1 MSMEPQDGGDEFS
14 ETEEGPRG
22 APRPGWTSSAPC
34 NKTPNSLLSQPVRVR
49 FSVTRSPNIH
59 NWYRGEARGTFKLV
73 V

>member
-34 NKTPNSLLSQPVRVR
+34 NETPK
-49 FSVTRSPNIH
+49 FSFVAASSSSVFCYSGSKYP
-59 NWYRGEARGTFKLV
+59 
-73 V
+73 